1 MRVIFGDMEFGEFSV
16 GGDTPTPICIIR
28 TVQAVMDVPTED
40 AADALLGQ
48 YDSYVVPDLTDRE
61 ILYAPGAWSAITKE
75 GEKHEA
81 K

>member
-28 TVQAVMDVPTED
+28 TVQAVMDVPNED

-48 YDSYVVPDLTDRE
+48 YDSYIIPSVSKHTLVY
-61 ILYAPGAWSAITKE
+61 IPGAWSAITKE
-75 GEKHEA
+75 GETA
-81 K
+81 